1 VGPWFDSAGGGAAM
15 KSKQSAALAKI
26 RQACCLGLPS
36 RVFMP
41 MVAAQ
46 LRAEIPSAC
55 CQFTWSSQAG
65 RICNFWSDTFMP
77 RRMAWIILHHKRY
90 EADAGVGFRDLVL
103 FGAPTGNMRAIWGRG
118 FEQSATYAAVFEPY
132 GFKWF
137 LDGVVRDAARPYGAL
152 ALIRRHDQPDFS
164 AGEEEL
170 LARALPYVAHAM
182 RIEACAPSRFVRGG
196 RSALIVCDAQGEV
209 VEWPE
214 RAQQLAL
221 LALVDAFDLDTTIE
235 GAEFA
240 EARRALREIAA
251 LLHSRLGDDD
261 APDAMPTLVR
271 RNGWGEFVFR
281 GYQLAP
287 QRIGVLIEQSVPLEA
302 HLLERVNAT
311 ALSTR
316 QKEVALLSAKGLPN
330 AQIAQQLNLAPQT
343 VKDYFKDIYSRLEIN
358 SREELVQRLSDE
370 APRRWPERRAH
381 ITPHGGVRKRASL
394 PTLQS

>member
-1 VGPWFDSAGGGAAM
+1 M
-15 KSKQSAALAKI
+15 KNKQSAALAKL

-55 CQFTWSSQAG
+55 CQFTWASESG
-65 RICNFWSDTFMP
+65 RISNFWSDTFMP
-77 RRMAWIILHHKRY
+77 RRLAWIILHHKRY
-90 EADAGVGFRDLVL
+90 EADAGVGFRELVL
-103 FGAPTGNMRAIWGRG
+103 FGAPTGNLRAIWGRG
-118 FEQSATYAAVFEPY
+118 FEHSATYAAVFEPY

-152 ALIRRHDQPDFS
+152 ALIRRRDQPDFS
-164 AGEEEL
+164 ADEEEL

-182 RIEACAPSRFVRGG
+182 RIEAGAPSRFVRGG

-209 VEWPE
+209 IEWPE

-221 LALVDAFDLDTTIE
+221 LALVDAIDLDTTID

-240 EARRALREIAA
+240 EARRAMRQIAA
-251 LLHSRLGDDD
+251 LLHSRLADDD
-261 APDAMPTLVR
+261 EGHGALPTLVR

-281 GYQLAP
+281 GYRLAP
-287 QRIGVLIEQSVPLEA
+287 GRIGVLIEQSVPLEA

-311 ALSTR
+311 ALSMR
-316 QKEVALLSAKGLPN
+316 QKEVALLSAKGLAN
-330 AQIAQQLNLAPQT
+330 AQIAQQLNLTPQT
-343 VKDYFKDIYSRLEIN
+343 VKDYFKDIYARLEIN

-381 ITPHGGVRKRASL
+381 VTPHGGVRQRASL
-394 PTLQS
+394 PSLQA